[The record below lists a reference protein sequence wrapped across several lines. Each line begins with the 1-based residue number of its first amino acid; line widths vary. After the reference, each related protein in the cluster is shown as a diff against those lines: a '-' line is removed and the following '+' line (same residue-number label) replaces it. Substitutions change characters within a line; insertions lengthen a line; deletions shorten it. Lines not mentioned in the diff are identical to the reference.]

1 MNKKIIKKFILFFSI
16 LFSIFLF
23 LFPHKANENEI
34 KTLKKGT
41 LTIGTNATFKPFEY
55 IDENGDI
62 VGFDIDLIR
71 KIAENM
77 NLKLEIIDMPFD
89 SLISALNAGNKIDA
103 VIAGLTDT
111 EERRKAVD
119 FSESYFE
126 GKQYVITLNGKT
138 VKSKEDLA
146 NCTVATQIST
156 TASEVTKNLKK
167 DVKNLNVKEYD
178 APDIMVE
185 DLLLKRIDAVIIDQI
200 VATNYKQ
207 KHQDKINLTD
217 GSILNFPI
225 ENSCIACSKKNKKL
239 LDEINNNLK
248 KIKASDFYKDLLKKH
263 MQIDITK
270 KEETK
275 DITASE
281 KNSLKNQF
289 ITAFITKD
297 RWKQYLKGLRTTL
310 IVTFFAAILGF
321 VLGAILAILKLIKN
335 KKGKRSFIAN
345 IASLYISVIRGTP
358 VLVQLL
364 ILWLVVLK
372 NFKSGTFVAIVAFG
386 LNSAAYVAEILRG
399 GITSVDIGQTEAGYA
414 MGFSKIQTMMYIVL
428 PQGLKNS
435 IPALCNE
442 LISLIKETAVVG
454 YVALTDL
461 TRVAFSISAS
471 SYQTFMPLMGAAVL
485 YYSVTKITSLIL
497 EFIERRLK
505 IKWLKLNI

>member
-1 MNKKIIKKFILFFSI
+1 M
-16 LFSIFLF
+16 
-23 LFPHKANENEI
+23 
-34 KTLKKGT
+34 
-41 LTIGTNATFKPFEY
+41 
-55 IDENGDI
+55 
-62 VGFDIDLIR
+62 
-71 KIAENM
+71 
-77 NLKLEIIDMPFD
+77 
-89 SLISALNAGNKIDA
+89 
-103 VIAGLTDT
+103 
-111 EERRKAVD
+111 
-119 FSESYFE
+119 
-126 GKQYVITLNGKT
+126 
-138 VKSKEDLA
+138 
-146 NCTVATQIST
+146 
-156 TASEVTKNLKK
+156 
-167 DVKNLNVKEYD
+167 
-178 APDIMVE
+178 
-185 DLLLKRIDAVIIDQI
+185 
-200 VATNYKQ
+200 
-207 KHQDKINLTD
+207 
-217 GSILNFPI
+217 
-225 ENSCIACSKKNKKL
+225 
-239 LDEINNNLK
+239 
-248 KIKASDFYKDLLKKH
+248 
-263 MQIDITK
+263 
-270 KEETK
+270 
-275 DITASE
+275 
-281 KNSLKNQF
+281 
-289 ITAFITKD
+289 
-297 RWKQYLKGLRTTL
+297 
-310 IVTFFAAILGF
+310 TFFAAILGF

-345 IASLYISVIRGTP
+345 IARLYISVIRGTP

-505 IKWLKLNI
+505 IK

>member
-207 KHQDKINLTD
+207 KHQDKIKRRNKRYH
-217 GSILNFPI
+217 SIR
-225 ENSCIACSKKNKKL
+225 KK
-239 LDEINNNLK
+239 
-248 KIKASDFYKDLLKKH
+248 F
-263 MQIDITK
+263 T
-270 KEETK
+270 
-275 DITASE
+275 
-281 KNSLKNQF
+281 
-289 ITAFITKD
+289 
-297 RWKQYLKGLRTTL
+297 
-310 IVTFFAAILGF
+310 
-321 VLGAILAILKLIKN
+321 
-335 KKGKRSFIAN
+335 
-345 IASLYISVIRGTP
+345 
-358 VLVQLL
+358 
-364 ILWLVVLK
+364 
-372 NFKSGTFVAIVAFG
+372 
-386 LNSAAYVAEILRG
+386 
-399 GITSVDIGQTEAGYA
+399 
-414 MGFSKIQTMMYIVL
+414 
-428 PQGLKNS
+428 
-435 IPALCNE
+435 
-442 LISLIKETAVVG
+442 
-454 YVALTDL
+454 
-461 TRVAFSISAS
+461 
-471 SYQTFMPLMGAAVL
+471 
-485 YYSVTKITSLIL
+485 
-497 EFIERRLK
+497 
-505 IKWLKLNI
+505 